1 MVIAVT
7 LPPPVESG
15 KLQKQNSF
23 NEKFHYWE
31 TTFYKIWKSLLSWLF
46 FQQVLQILWAPVEGR
61 QQLWLC
67 ELQKR
72 IWLSWKQWI
81 KSLTAW
87 KTQGGLLIKLLHLL
101 VWGKGKIWPY
111 SALSIVTKKSPC
123 GPKVVSNLF
132 QCCLKVV
139 RQKLC
144 QWCPKVAPRGPKV
157 FSVGHKWYQVVSNW
171 QRGKKYKEWQRVL
184 VQWSGAELKEN
195 SKPVVMRFS
204 GMRLGSQV
212 EVFQLSL
219 I

>member
-1 MVIAVT
+1 M
-7 LPPPVESG
+7 
-15 KLQKQNSF
+15 F
-23 NEKFHYWE
+23 R
-31 TTFYKIWKSLLSWLF
+31 
-46 FQQVLQILWAPVEGR
+46 QVLQVLWAPIKRR

-72 IWLSWKQWI
+72 IWLPWKQWI
-81 KSLTAW
+81 KSLTGW
-87 KTQGGLLIKLLHLL
+87 KTQGLLIKLLHHL

-123 GPKVVSNLF
+123 GPKVFSNLF

-157 FSVGHKWYQVVSNW
+157 FIVGHKWCQVVSNW
-171 QRGKKYKEWQRVL
+171 QKGEKYEKWQRVL
-184 VQWSGAELKEN
+184 VQWSGAE
-195 SKPVVMRFS
+195 PAAMQFS
-204 GMRLGSQV
+204 WVRLGSQV

-219 I
+219 ILGCYPVPL